1 MAAKMKEGNSN
12 HSCFMVGNYFQL
24 NNIMPQLKVNAL
36 QSSLDLKGKNIYILP
51 ATTVTV
57 ITDHSNLQFIHSS
70 ANKRVQRWAIALSEF
85 HFDIVYSP
93 GQGNEI
99 ADMLSRL
106 LPDTSGKKEEKN
118 MYKLLPLVRKS
129 LKEVELQ

>member
-1 MAAKMKEGNSN
+1 M
-12 HSCFMVGNYFQL
+12 
-24 NNIMPQLKVNAL
+24 
-36 QSSLDLKGKNIYILP
+36 
-51 ATTVTV
+51 
-57 ITDHSNLQFIHSS
+57 QFIHSS

-106 LPDTSGKKEEKN
+106 LPDTSEKEEEHEHVQVVTTRQKISEGGRVTVTETQQPPEPEPEPKQIELN
-118 MYKLLPLVRKS
+118 ETLKKLTLSIESRTVDNVLILKKCTSQYKTSHQLFRS
-129 LKEVELQ
+129 S